1 MKASERVNEDLNNK
15 LKLESS
21 LESQLKRI
29 FKTMKDD
36 LKRQVS
42 NYANV
47 FDFEQWQTLFYDTY
61 LAHYKKVGEV
71 FSRSLESQLDLEVR
85 PDERSLIENSLALF
99 FLTSAQS
106 AADEATKTTVKDAD
120 SSLAIA
126 REQQSVS
133 IEEGDI
139 FTQATLAVVAS
150 SVFGKKLKGRT
161 SVIKVTETTK
171 PAEASKL
178 VEAQVIDAGV
188 TNINDP
194 SLFVYMESL
203 KDWYGIIDNR
213 IRTTHLEAD
222 FKQKGIPITQPF
234 KVGQSLLMYPG
245 DTSLG
250 AQKKETMHCRCT
262 VLYRPS
268 ERIVGQRKK

>member
-1 MKASERVNEDLNNK
+1 MKASERIQEDLDNK
-15 LKLESS
+15 LKLESD
-21 LESQLKRI
+21 LAKELKRI
-29 FKTMKDD
+29 FKTIKNDF
-36 LKRQVS
+36 KRQVS
-42 NYANV
+42 NYGIA
-47 FDFEQWQTLFYDTY
+47 FEFEQWQTLFYDTY
-61 LAHYKKVGEV
+61 LAHYKKVGAV
-71 FSRSLESQLDLEVR
+71 FSNSLERQYDIEVR
-85 PDERSLIENSLALF
+85 PDEKSLIDNALALF

-139 FTQATLAVVAS
+139 FTQATLAVVGA
-150 SVFGKKLKGRT
+150 SVFDKKLKGRT

-194 SLFVYMESL
+194 TLFVYMESL
-203 KDWYGIIDNR
+203 KDWYGILDNR
-213 IRTTHLEAD
+213 IRDTHVEAD
-222 FKQKGIPITQPF
+222 RKQKGVPISQPF
-234 KVGQSLLMYPG
+234 RVGESLLMYPG

-250 AQKKETMHCRCT
+250 AQKKETMHCRCSA
-262 VLYRPS
+262 LYRPS
-268 ERIVGQRKK
+268 DQNLSRRKK